1 MKYLASCVLA
11 LIVCLPAVAQQTDV
25 NRYTLYTGFDSMI
38 SPARSL
44 TEYGFDVDFGVNLKP
59 WVALGADFGAIGNG
73 IISGSGTINGSET
86 VYAPALTAA
95 NQANPLVVPPPS
107 AVNVPFKSTT
117 YTFAAGP
124 QFYLRKWQKIT
135 LFARPGLGG
144 IHESADLTFP
154 VGLPQLLTALQL
166 PVPNTHQT
174 DTTWF
179 VGVGGGCDF
188 NVSRRVG
195 LRVSVDYINTH
206 LFSNLLTV
214 RQNYFRFTIGP
225 TFRWGHLK

>member
-1 MKYLASCVLA
+1 M
-11 LIVCLPAVAQQTDV
+11 PA
-25 NRYTLYTGFDSMI
+25 
-38 SPARSL
+38 
-44 TEYGFDVDFGVNLKP
+44 
-59 WVALGADFGAIGNG
+59 
-73 IISGSGTINGSET
+73 
-86 VYAPALTAA
+86 
-95 NQANPLVVPPPS
+95 VPPPS

-135 LFARPGLGG
+135 LFARPGFGG

-154 VGLPQLLTALQL
+154 VGLPQLIAALQL

-195 LRVSVDYINTH
+195 SANLSGLDKYTSVLQFADGPAKLRQVHHWPD
-206 LFSNLLTV
+206 FSL
-214 RQNYFRFTIGP
+214 G
-225 TFRWGHLK
+225 TFEVAQRRPGLKS